1 MKQTDEKLVW
11 FIFSEDSKKEHRITF
26 FECEFL
32 LWCFYYFPGEF
43 NHPLATFHFEY
54 CETLEDWTDVFFV
67 GFRECAKSMFLT
79 MYYVWVILYRKRRFI
94 MHYNSEIEQAKSML
108 SDVIWILQTNEKII
122 ADYWYAYIPQEWL
135 KRWDTK
141 KKTVWEFITETWVK
155 MKAMSIWKS
164 PRWQKFVW
172 KWVTYRPDLVW
183 FDDLDNEKN
192 TKNADIIEADVKF
205 ILWEVFGWVS
215 SFAQKIFLWNVVNE
229 DWRVP
234 RLKKHFESDIKNK
247 IKVFWI
253 PIRKKWKITWDRFV
267 STDEEAERLNKNILD
282 NRDKYISL
290 ETRRREQWSIWFG
303 QNYNLV
309 SYKKWQRIIKQ
320 SDIKYYWTLP
330 KNYKIIFWIDP
341 AFSEKTWTDAI
352 GLTITAQEKYEKEI
366 YKYVIEIREFIE
378 DEKDEE
384 FFCKVV
390 KELYQK
396 YKCNL
401 IYIEN
406 NNWWWIL
413 ARMLKK
419 RGMAVIIINSEK
431 DKVTRLRE
439 YQWEFERWLIKFNS
453 DDSKVQKWIQ
463 QLMEF
468 PSWAHDD
475 MVDSMVFSFTP
486 YQWWEVRS
494 F

>member
-1 MKQTDEKLVW
+1 MKQRDEKLVW
-11 FIFSEDSKKEHRITF
+11 FIFSENSKKEHRVAF
-26 FECEFL
+26 FEFEFL

-43 NHPLATFHFEY
+43 NHPLAQFHFEY
-54 CETLEDWTDVFFV
+54 CETLEDGTDVFFV
-67 GFRECAKSMFLT
+67 WFRECAKSMFLT
-79 MYYVWVILYRKRRFI
+79 MYYVYVIIYKKRRFI
-94 MHYNSEIEQAKSML
+94 MHYNSEIEQAKAML
-108 SDVIWILQTNEKII
+108 RDVISILQTNEKII
-122 ADYWYAYIPQEWL
+122 ADYWFAYMPVEWW
-135 KRWDTK
+135 KKWDWRQ
-141 KKTVWEFITETWVK
+141 KTVAEFISETGVK

-192 TKNADIIEADVKF
+192 TRNDEIIKQDINF

-234 RLKKHFESDIKNK
+234 RLKKHFESDVKNK
-247 IKVFWI
+247 VKVFWI
-253 PIRKKWKITWDRFV
+253 PIRQKGKISWNRFV
-267 STDEEAERLNKNILD
+267 STDDEAEELNKNISD
-282 NRDKYISL
+282 DRDKYISL
-290 ETRRREQWSIWFG
+290 ETKKRDQWSIWFS
-303 QNYNLV
+303 QNFNLIA
-309 SYKKWQRIIKQ
+309 YKKWQRIIKQ
-320 SDIKYYWTLP
+320 SDIKYYGALP
-330 KNYKIIFWIDP
+330 KNHKIIIWIDP
-341 AFSEKTWTDAI
+341 AFSEKTGTDAI
-352 GLTITAQEKYEKEI
+352 GLTITAQEIFEKEV
-366 YKYVIEIREFIE
+366 YKYVIEIREFVE
-378 DEKDEE
+378 EEKDEE
-384 FFCKVV
+384 FFCKIV

-396 YKCNL
+396 HKCNL

-406 NNWWWIL
+406 NNGWWIL

-439 YQWEFERWLIKFNS
+439 YQWEFERGLIKFNP

-486 YQWWEVRS
+486 YAWGIIRA